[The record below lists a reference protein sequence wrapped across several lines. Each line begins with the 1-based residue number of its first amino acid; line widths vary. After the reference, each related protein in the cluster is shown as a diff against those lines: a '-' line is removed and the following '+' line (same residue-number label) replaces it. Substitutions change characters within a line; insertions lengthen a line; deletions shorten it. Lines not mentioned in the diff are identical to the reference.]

1 MAEYMAEFR
10 TDIEGFVSREA
21 VEACVDWGALERG
34 PLDGRRYVAFVDP
47 SGGSADSF
55 TLAIAHK
62 EGETGILDCIREVRP
77 PFSPEAVVAE
87 FADLLK
93 RYRVTKI
100 AGDRYAG
107 EWVREPFRVRG
118 ISYQPS
124 EDPKG
129 VLYLNLLP
137 LINSGKVRLLG
148 NKRLVTQLI
157 QLERRTSRGGRDSI
171 DHAPGG
177 HDDVANAVAGA
188 LLAATA
194 KKPKMR
200 MGTIDAT
207 RARSLERRGAGA
219 PAYSLR
225 RPHRAGRS
233 ETKGSALMVVENM

>member
-1 MAEYMAEFR
+1 M
-10 TDIEGFVSREA
+10 
-21 VEACVDWGALERG
+21 
-34 PLDGRRYVAFVDP
+34 
-47 SGGSADSF
+47 
-55 TLAIAHK
+55 
-62 EGETGILDCIREVRP
+62 
-77 PFSPEAVVAE
+77 VAE
-87 FADLLK
+87 FADRLK
-93 RYRVTKI
+93 CYRVAKI

-107 EWVREPFRVRG
+107 EWVREPYRVRG

-137 LINSGKVRLLG
+137 LINSGKVKLLG

-157 QLERRTSRGGRDSI
+157 QLERRTTRAGRDSI

-200 MGTIDAT
+200 WGTIDPHGRVHWKGGEPEPLRIRYVVLT
-207 RARSLERRGAGA
+207 EQEDLKRRG
-219 PAYSLR
+219 L
-225 RPHRAGRS
+225 
-233 ETKGSALMVVENM
+233 L